1 VIEAI
6 NPDLITFSRHHI
18 VAVYGVSQVIY
29 NYGIK
34 FFGGKTEET
43 VLYPTSGY
51 SVLNEPVPEI
61 INTSPL
67 TPIPEEPVDT
77 GETFSAENVAKN
89 EELTKRILIKK
100 RLRPSVGL
108 GTPTTNLPPST
119 NNE

>member
-1 VIEAI
+1 VCAIIYYVIEAI

-29 NYGIK
+29 NYVIK
-34 FFGGKTEET
+34 IFGGKSEET
-43 VLYPTSGY
+43 ITYPTSGNITTL
-51 SVLNEPVPEI
+51 SDITPEI
-61 INTSPL
+61 IAPSPL

-108 GTPTTNLPPST
+108 GTPQS
-119 NNE
+119 